1 MRKNVD
7 FGVVFGSQN
16 DEKSIKNGVEKCVFF
31 LLPFSGVFLRFFEIL
46 LDFGRPKNFQKSI
59 KNRKNRVR
67 DDFVVRLKFMIVFG
81 VDSGAILVDFG
92 WILEGF

>member
-1 MRKNVD
+1 M
-7 FGVVFGSQN
+7 
-16 DEKSIKNGVEKCVFF
+16 
-31 LLPFSGVFLRFFEIL
+31 RFFEIL

-81 VDSGAILVDFG
+81 SDFGAILDDFG
-92 WILEGF
+92 WILGGFWEDFGRILEGFWGINND